1 MSASGRDRVGRRVAG
16 AAPVA
21 AFLWR
26 RLDEPGHDACGLWR
40 LPGGWRLS
48 GAAAFR
54 EAGLACQLRYEVIAD
69 RAWRTRRASVSGTAG
84 RRVVDVR
91 IECTGRRGW
100 RLGGAALPRLA
111 GCVDVDLGFTPATN
125 LLPIRRLALKVG
137 ERAEAPAAYLEFPRL
152 RLIALPQIYRRLSPT
167 RYAYESP
174 SHDYSAALEVTP
186 IGAIAD
192 YPGVFELVTSG

>member
-1 MSASGRDRVGRRVAG
+1 MTPRRFRP
-16 AAPVA
+16 APIA

-40 LPGGWRLS
+40 VANGWRLS

-54 EAGLACQLRYEVIAD
+54 EAGLACQLRYEVLAD
-69 RAWRTRRASVSGTAG
+69 RAWRTRRATVAGTAG
-84 RRVVDVR
+84 RRVVDLR
-91 IECTGRRGW
+91 IAAGRQGW
-100 RLGGAALPRLA
+100 RLNAVPRPSLA

-125 LLPIRRLALKVG
+125 LLAIRRLALEIG
-137 ERAEAPAAYLEFPRL
+137 QRAEAPAAYLEFPRL
-152 RLIALPQIYRRLSPT
+152 RLLVLPQTYRRVSAT

-174 SHDYSAALEVTP
+174 AHGYAATLKVTP